1 MYISNHSNVCLNKRK
16 KPEPAIKAKTY
27 IMKIKFDIELSDSED
42 DCAEEGVE
50 TAMFVQ

>member
-1 MYISNHSNVCLNKRK
+1 MKFLNPLPK
-16 KPEPAIKAKTY
+16 IKNT
-27 IMKIKFDIELSDSED
+27 MKIKFDIELSDSED